1 MRLIDL
7 TGKHFGYLTVLS
19 RAENDKHGKT
29 RWLCRCI
36 CGKENVV
43 AASDLTRKRYSTKS
57 CGCMSRKLISESR
70 KSHGMSKHP
79 AYGVWHS
86 MKQRCQDPNHHA
98 YHNYGA
104 RGITVCDE
112 WSNSFETFW
121 QDMGPTY
128 ARGLDLDRIDNNAG
142 YSKDNCRWVARK
154 VNSRN
159 KRSNTWITTPKY
171 GRTTISELSEL
182 TGIGVTTLCY
192 RIEHGWDGEEL
203 TIKPDFR
210 NLKAERGGIIVRGKD

>member
-29 RWLCRCI
+29 QWLCRCI

-57 CGCMSRKLISESR
+57 RGCMSRKLISESN

-86 MKQRCQDPNHHA
+86 MKQRCQDPEPS
-98 YHNYGA
+98 
-104 RGITVCDE
+104 RLPQL
-112 WSNSFETFW
+112 WS
-121 QDMGPTY
+121 Q
-128 ARGLDLDRIDNNAG
+128 RNN
-142 YSKDNCRWVARK
+142 
-154 VNSRN
+154 
-159 KRSNTWITTPKY
+159 
-171 GRTTISELSEL
+171 
-182 TGIGVTTLCY
+182 GV
-192 RIEHGWDGEEL
+192 R
-203 TIKPDFR
+203 R
-210 NLKAERGGIIVRGKD
+210 VV